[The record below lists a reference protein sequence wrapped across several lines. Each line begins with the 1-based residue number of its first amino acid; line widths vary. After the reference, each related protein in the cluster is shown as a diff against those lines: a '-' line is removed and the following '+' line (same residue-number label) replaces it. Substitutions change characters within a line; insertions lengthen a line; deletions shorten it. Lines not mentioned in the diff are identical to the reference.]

1 MFPPTPFLPQRAADQ
16 YCLSPPRKRQRESDT
31 QTASSEQEAAGPQT
45 TPMHE
50 GAAAWDTWQREGTAP
65 RSSLSQQVPGLLG
78 NFLFIEK

>member
-1 MFPPTPFLPQRAADQ
+1 MCFPQLPFYLRGQQ
-16 YCLSPPRKRQRESDT
+16 TRKRQRESDA

-65 RSSLSQQVPGLLG
+65 RSLSQQVQDCWEIS
-78 NFLFIEK
+78 FIEKC